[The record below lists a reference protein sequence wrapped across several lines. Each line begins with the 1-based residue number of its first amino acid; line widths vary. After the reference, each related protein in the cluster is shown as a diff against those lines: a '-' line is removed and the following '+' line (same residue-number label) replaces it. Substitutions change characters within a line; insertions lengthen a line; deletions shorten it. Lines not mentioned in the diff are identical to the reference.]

1 MGLEGFDGVFFGNLG
16 FREGLVVI
24 EVDEVGCPVVL
35 ASLAALWA
43 VSCEMPYFSALEACV
58 RRVSCGGCVA
68 LKVVLRVVSQIP
80 IGVLSSSEVVP
91 AVVPSVI
98 PLGWR
103 SVPVYIHRDWGIIH
117 PSRGIR

>member
-58 RRVSCGGCVA
+58 RLISRGGCVA
-68 LKVVLRVVSQIP
+68 LEVALRSVSLIAV
-80 IGVLSSSEVVP
+80 GVLLSTEVIASVVP
-91 AVVPSVI
+91 PGWCPVPIYVHWDQGVV
-98 PLGWR
+98 
-103 SVPVYIHRDWGIIH
+103 H
-117 PSRGIR
+117 PTGSIR